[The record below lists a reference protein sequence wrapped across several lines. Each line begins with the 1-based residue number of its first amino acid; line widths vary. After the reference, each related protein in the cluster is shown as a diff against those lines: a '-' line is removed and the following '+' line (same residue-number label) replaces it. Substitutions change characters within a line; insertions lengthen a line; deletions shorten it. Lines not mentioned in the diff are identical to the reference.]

1 MASKELVQRILQQ
14 YGVQTRS
21 VGDVQ
26 TGYRSESYKLDLYDG
41 RLANLILYK
50 REPGIARRIANA
62 NRVGDYL
69 AAQGFPARQTLNPRI
84 IRLQTTRT
92 EQYGA
97 LYTYL
102 PGSTIPW
109 EAYTMEH
116 LKQLGGIL
124 SDMHITLAALPREE
138 LPAVTDEYR
147 ALFERMQ
154 HYFAQPGVQSAMAAK
169 LKLLPPNLVPHAE
182 TINSLSDKPGQALHM
197 DFVRGNVLFQTEPVQ
212 LSGILDFEKAAWGP
226 VVFDIARTQAF
237 LLVDCKYKEPRQ
249 VWKYFIHSGY
259 NKRGLARYSDWSTLE
274 ALIDICL
281 LHDFYK
287 FLLHNPYESLSAN
300 EHYVRT
306 TQLLLSRGQ
315 LTLHP

>member
-14 YGVQTRS
+14 YGLGVQAIA
-21 VGDVQ
+21 DAQ
-26 TGYRSESYKLDLYDG
+26 TGYRSEAYTLTLADG
-41 RLANLILYK
+41 QLANFILYK
-50 REPGIARRIANA
+50 REPHIARRIANA

-69 AAQGFPARQTLNPRI
+69 ASCGLPARQTLDARV
-84 IRLQTTRT
+84 IRLQNTRT
-92 EQYGA
+92 EQFGA

-102 PGSTIPW
+102 PGVTIPW

-116 LKQLGGIL
+116 LKQLGGTL
-124 SDMHITLAALPREE
+124 SDIHAALATLQRES
-138 LPAVTDEYR
+138 LPAVTDEY
-147 ALFERMQ
+147 LGLLERMTT
-154 HYFAQPGVQSAMAAK
+154 YFAQEGVRAAMAQK
-169 LKLLPPNLVPHAE
+169 LQLLPPNLAPHIE
-182 TINSLSDKPGQALHM
+182 TIYSLTGAPAQALHM
-197 DFVRGNVLFQTEPVQ
+197 DFVRGNVLFQSEPVR

-226 VVFDIARTQAF
+226 VAFDIARTLAF
-237 LLVDCKYKEPRQ
+237 LLVDCKYKQARQ

-259 NKRGLARYSDWSTLE
+259 NKRGAARYNDWPPLE

-306 TQLLLSRGQ
+306 AKLLLSRGQ
-315 LTLHP
+315 LTPHS

>member
-14 YGVQTRS
+14 YGAQTRS
-21 VGDVQ
+21 VGSVQ
-26 TGYRSESYKLDLYDG
+26 TGYRSESYKLELGDG

-69 AAQGFPARQTLNPRI
+69 AAQGFPARQTLDPRV
-84 IRLQTTRT
+84 IRLQNSRS

-97 LYTYL
+97 LYGYL

-116 LKQLGGIL
+116 LKQLGGTL
-124 SDMHITLAALPREE
+124 SDMHAALATLPRGDF
-138 LPAVTDEYR
+138 PAVTDEY
-147 ALFERMQ
+147 LSLLERMAA
-154 HYFAQPGVQSAMAAK
+154 YFAQNGVRAAMAQK
-169 LKLLPPNLVPHAE
+169 LKLLPPDLTPHTEA
-182 TINSLSDKPGQALHM
+182 IHSLAGAPAQALHM
-197 DFVRGNVLFQTEPVQ
+197 DFVRGNVLFQTEHVQ

-226 VVFDIARTQAF
+226 VAFDIARTLAF
-237 LLVDCKYKEPRQ
+237 LLVDCKYKQARQ

-259 NKRGLARYSDWSTLE
+259 NKRGAARYYGWPTLE

-306 TQLLLSRGQ
+306 TKLLLSRGQ
-315 LTLHP
+315 LTHC